1 MSSPLSIDTNKLCL
15 AGLMKEAGYSTA
27 CIGKWHLGFG
37 KKKTNWNND
46 LKPGPLELGL
56 DYYYGVPQVNSGPPF
71 VYVENHRVVGLDP
84 DDPFVPGKEIGSH
97 LLAGAASSKLTGR
110 VNSDIV
116 DGKVKED
123 APPLL
128 H

>member
-1 MSSPLSIDTNKLCL
+1 MPLRWYSARPIPMSSPLSIDTNKLCL

-46 LKPGPLELGL
+46 LKPGPLELGF
-56 DYYYGVPQVNSGPPF
+56 DYYYGVPQ
-71 VYVENHRVVGLDP
+71 
-84 DDPFVPGKEIGSH
+84 
-97 LLAGAASSKLTGR
+97 

-123 APPLL
+123 APPYSTEII
-128 H
+128 